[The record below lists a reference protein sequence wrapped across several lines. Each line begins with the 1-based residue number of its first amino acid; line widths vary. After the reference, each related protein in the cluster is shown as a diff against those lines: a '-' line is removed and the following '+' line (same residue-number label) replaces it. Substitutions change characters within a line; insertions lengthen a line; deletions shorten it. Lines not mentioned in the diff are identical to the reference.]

1 MTLESIQYIT
11 FAYGGY
17 IKFALFGIGLLC
29 VCYAFKAAIYAA
41 IEIIDQ
47 RSFRRKAK

>member
-29 VCYAFKAAIYAA
+29 VCHAFKAVAYAGA
-41 IEIIDQ
+41 KIIKH
-47 RSFRRKAK
+47 RSFWW

>member
-29 VCYAFKAAIYAA
+29 VCSAFRGVVFAFTAVYMKL
-41 IEIIDQ
+41 
-47 RSFRRKAK
+47 KGLV